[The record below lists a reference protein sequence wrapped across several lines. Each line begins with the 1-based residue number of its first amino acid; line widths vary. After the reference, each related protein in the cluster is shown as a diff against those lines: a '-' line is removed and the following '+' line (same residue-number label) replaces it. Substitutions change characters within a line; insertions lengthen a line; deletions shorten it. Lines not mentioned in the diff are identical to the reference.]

1 MLDFINRLTKRT
13 SFQAPLDPI
22 IIYQPGKVGSSTI
35 LASLKYSLN
44 SGTNELPVYHAHH
57 LNHLEMMEKDI
68 KSKFPNPQRSL
79 EKLATDKE
87 LRKRIDENRN
97 QKWNVISLTR
107 EPVARTISTVFEM
120 LDVIFPDW
128 KPKYESGQLDLY
140 EMQSTII
147 KRFVSGPGAGDW
159 YDTQMKPVFDIDV
172 YGQPFPHQKG
182 YEIYHGKNN
191 SRLLLIR
198 LEDLDRVGQKVLGDF
213 LNVKKFQLVHA
224 NVAEKKEYS
233 DLYRDFKKIPL
244 PASFLEKMYASRYA
258 RLFYTDEEIHGFYQ
272 KWIGAQDLTPRK
284 S

>member
-1 MLDFINRLTKRT
+1 
-13 SFQAPLDPI
+13 
-22 IIYQPGKVGSSTI
+22 
-35 LASLKYSLN
+35 
-44 SGTNELPVYHAHH
+44 
-57 LNHLEMMEKDI
+57 
-68 KSKFPNPQRSL
+68 
-79 EKLATDKE
+79 
-87 LRKRIDENRN
+87 
-97 QKWNVISLTR
+97 
-107 EPVARTISTVFEM
+107 
-120 LDVIFPDW
+120 
-128 KPKYESGQLDLY
+128 
-140 EMQSTII
+140 
-147 KRFVSGPGAGDW
+147 
-159 YDTQMKPVFDIDV
+159 MKPVFDIDV

-258 RLFYTDEEIHGFYQ
+258 RQFYTDEEINGFYQ